1 MNNNTTV
8 LVSGGSGFL
17 GSRCVI
23 RLLQGGYRVRTTL
36 RSLKREAEV
45 RNWIATQVDAGDRL
59 AFYAADLTS
68 DEGWRAAIDG
78 CTFVLHVAS
87 PFPIAQPQDPQELIV
102 PAREG
107 ALRVLRLANE
117 CGVKRVVMTSSIVAI
132 RNPKRVTTRNFTE
145 EHWSDPDA
153 AGLSPY
159 GQSKTIAELAAWE
172 FARKNPKTGL
182 AVVCP
187 GLILGPPLSLDMSTS
202 LSVVQRMLDGK
213 MSGNPRLSFATVD
226 VRDTAD
232 LHLLAMTSPQAAG
245 QRYIAGGPSL
255 WFAEIAKVLRD
266 RLGADA
272 AKVPVK
278 QIPNLMVRIASLF
291 DPGLRSIVGDL
302 GVQNQFSID
311 KARALGWKPR
321 PVEDCIADTAR
332 SLIALRRQEAQA
344 SRPGTE

>member
-1 MNNNTTV
+1 M
-8 LVSGGSGFL
+8 
-17 GSRCVI
+17 
-23 RLLQGGYRVRTTL
+23 RTTL
-36 RSLKREAEV
+36 RDLKREAEV
-45 RNWIATQVDAGDRL
+45 RKWLAPQVDVGDRL
-59 AFYAADLTS
+59 EFCAANLTS
-68 DEGWRAAIDG
+68 DDGWRPAIAG
-78 CTFVLHVAS
+78 CEFVLHVAS
-87 PFPIAQPQDPQELIV
+87 PFPAAQPKDPQELIV
-102 PAREG
+102 PARDG

-117 CGVKRVVMTSSIVAI
+117 CGVRRVVMTSSIVAI

-145 EHWSDPDA
+145 ENWSDPEA
-153 AGLSPY
+153 PGLSPY

-172 FARKNPKTGL
+172 FAGKNPKTQL

-187 GLILGPPLSLDMSTS
+187 GLILGPSLSLDMSTS
-202 LSVVQRMLDGK
+202 LSVVQRMLDGR
-213 MSGNPRLSFATVD
+213 MPGTPRLSFAIVD

-255 WFAEIAKVLRD
+255 WFAEIAKILRD

-272 AKVPVK
+272 AKVPTK
-278 QIPNLMVRIASLF
+278 QIPDLVVRLLSLF

-302 GVQNQFSID
+302 GVQNHFSID

-332 SLIALRRQEAQA
+332 SLIALRR
-344 SRPGTE
+344 

>member
-1 MNNNTTV
+1 MNDKNTV
-8 LVSGGSGFL
+8 LVTGGSGFL
-17 GSRCVI
+17 GSWCI
-23 RLLQGGYRVRTTL
+23 IKLLQAGHRVRTTVRDL
-36 RSLKREAEV
+36 RREGEV
-45 RNWIATQVDAGDRL
+45 RKSLAPHVDAGERL
-59 AFYAADLTS
+59 AFHAADLTS
-68 DEGWRAAIDG
+68 DNGWRAATDG
-78 CTFVLHVAS
+78 CDFVLHVAS
-87 PFPIAQPQDPQELIV
+87 PFPIGQPKDPQELIV

-107 ALRVLRLANE
+107 ALRVLRFANE
-117 CGVKRVVMTSSIVAI
+117 CGVKRVVMTSSIVSI
-132 RNPKRVTTRNFTE
+132 RNPKRETTRNFTE
-145 EHWSDPDA
+145 ENWSDPDA
-153 AGLSPY
+153 PGLSAY

-172 FARKNPKTGL
+172 FAKKNPKTEL

-202 LSVVQRMLDGK
+202 LSVVTRMLDGK
-213 MSGNPRLSFATVD
+213 MAGAPRLSFAIVD
-226 VRDTAD
+226 VRDAAD

-272 AKVPVK
+272 AKVPAK
-278 QIPNLMVRIASLF
+278 EIPNLMVRIAALF

-311 KARALGWKPR
+311 KARKLGWKPR

-332 SLIALRRQEAQA
+332 ALLALR
-344 SRPGTE
+344 T

>member
-1 MNNNTTV
+1 MNDKTTV
-8 LVSGGSGFL
+8 LVTGGSGFL
-17 GSRCVI
+17 GSWCVI
-23 RLLQGGYRVRTTL
+23 KLLQAGYRVRTTL
-36 RSLKREAEV
+36 RDLKREAEV
-45 RNWIATQVDAGDRL
+45 RKWLQPQADAGDRL
-59 AFYAADLTS
+59 AFHAADLTS
-68 DEGWRAAIDG
+68 DDGWREAIDG
-78 CTFVLHVAS
+78 CGFVLHAAS
-87 PFPIAQPQDPQELIV
+87 PFPAAQPADPQELIV

-132 RNPKRVTTRNFTE
+132 RNPRRVTTRNFTE
-145 EHWSDPDA
+145 TNWSDPDA
-153 AGLSPY
+153 PGLSPY

-172 FARKNPKTGL
+172 FAKNNPKTEL

-213 MSGNPRLSFATVD
+213 MPGIPRLSFSIVD

-232 LHLLAMTSPQAAG
+232 LHLLAMTLPQAAS

-255 WFAEIAKVLRD
+255 WFADIAKILRD

-272 AKVPVK
+272 AKVPTR
-278 QIPNLMVRIASLF
+278 QIPSLIARLASLF

-302 GVQNQFSID
+302 GVQNHFSID
-311 KARALGWKPR
+311 KARGLGWKPR
-321 PVEDCIADTAR
+321 PVEESIEDTGR
-332 SLIALRRQEAQA
+332 GLLALRSA
-344 SRPGTE
+344 

>member
-1 MNNNTTV
+1 MNDKTTV
-8 LVSGGSGFL
+8 LVTGGSGFL
-17 GSRCVI
+17 GSWCVI
-23 RLLQGGYRVRTTL
+23 KLLQAGYRVRTTV
-36 RSLKREAEV
+36 RDLKREAEV
-45 RNWIATQVDAGDRL
+45 RKWLAPHVDAGDRL
-59 AFYAADLTS
+59 AFCAADLTS
-68 DEGWRAAIDG
+68 DEGWRPAIAG
-78 CTFVLHVAS
+78 CEFVLHVAS
-87 PFPIAQPQDPQELIV
+87 PFPVAQPKDPQELIV

-145 EHWSDPDA
+145 ANWSDPDA
-153 AGLSPY
+153 RGLSPY

-172 FARKNPKTGL
+172 FAGKNPKTGL

-187 GLILGPPLSLDMSTS
+187 GLILGPALSLDMSTS
-202 LSVVQRMLDGK
+202 LSVVRRMLDGK
-213 MSGNPRLSFATVD
+213 MPGTPRLSFAIVD

-232 LHLLAMTSPQAAG
+232 LHLLAMTAPQAAG

-255 WFAEIAKVLRD
+255 WFGDIARILRD

-272 AKVPVK
+272 AKVPSK
-278 QIPNLMVRIASLF
+278 ELPNLMVRLAALF

-302 GVQNQFSID
+302 GVQNHFSID

-321 PVEDCIADTAR
+321 AVEDSIVDTAR
-332 SLIALRRQEAQA
+332 SLIALRR
-344 SRPGTE
+344 